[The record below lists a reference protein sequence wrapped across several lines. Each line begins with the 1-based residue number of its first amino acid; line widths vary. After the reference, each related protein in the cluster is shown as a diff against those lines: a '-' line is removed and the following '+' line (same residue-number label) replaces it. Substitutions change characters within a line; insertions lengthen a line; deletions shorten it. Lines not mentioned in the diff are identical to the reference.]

1 MVSCTYKSLPFLSFF
16 LLFGDLKRFVCL
28 YTETTDKKMM
38 WKQVPNKTDPLA
50 NFSAWCH
57 TTQIFQADFYKS
69 EIQFYRRGS
78 GFPNRQL
85 GSLYWQLED
94 IWQAPTWAGIEYDGM
109 YLFFSSPPFL
119 FLIFSSPPNRVEN
132 SLSLHVSPST
142 ASSLSPLTPT
152 SRSPSISLHAKTNA
166 EITKLYKC

>member
-1 MVSCTYKSLPFLSFF
+1 
-16 LLFGDLKRFVCL
+16 
-28 YTETTDKKMM
+28 M

-109 YLFFSSPPFL
+109 YLFFSSPPF
-119 FLIFSSPPNRVEN
+119 F
-132 SLSLHVSPST
+132 SLSSLHRQIGLKIVFLFMYLPLQPP
-142 ASSLSPLTPT
+142 LSPL
-152 SRSPSISLHAKTNA
+152 SRPHPDLPLSLSMQ
-166 EITKLYKC
+166 KLTQK